1 MPRNGVPDGFTALRV
16 QLQDFPLEG
25 AASSIQPVVNRLKV
39 VDSDLVV
46 GWCELDP
53 DGDVGQQDL

>member
-1 MPRNGVPDGFTALRV
+1 
-16 QLQDFPLEG
+16 
-25 AASSIQPVVNRLKV
+25 V